1 MSPSS
6 ADGPLIIAVGGGK
19 GGVGKS
25 VVSANL
31 AVALARR
38 GANVVAVDGDLGS
51 ANLHTMFAID
61 RPGLTM
67 RALIEGKVRSLQ
79 EVVVATRE
87 PRLGLVPG
95 NVALPGTA
103 NVMHS
108 RKLKLLRH
116 VRRLDADVVVLDC
129 GAGVHFNVVDMYNT
143 ADTRLL
149 VASPQ
154 LVSLQN
160 AYGFTKAAIY
170 RVIKQLARDQA
181 EKDAVR
187 HATVDS
193 ETERM
198 GQLLDRLNAQAPE
211 FARDVRQ
218 QIAHYDLAILGNQV
232 GDRKELNPIHALARM
247 VGDFLMLRVPVVGA
261 LRRSG
266 RIHYS
271 VTRREP
277 FLTDKA
283 SDAESRLVLSLAD
296 AFLELDKDALRM
308 RRMRAHSQLPGSAGD
323 GNGDGRVS
331 DLPGSL
337 SSYARAHERL
347 DVVWPVALVVG
358 SQRYGAQVRDL
369 SEGGARLVWGGHLQA
384 GSQVTIVF
392 SRLPGR
398 PRLPARVSHVRADG
412 LGLEFLDGH
421 DDVVEALIQAAVRGG
436 GEHIDVA

>member
-1 MSPSS
+1 MSPST

-25 VVSANL
+25 VVAANL

-38 GANVVAVDGDLGS
+38 GARVVAVDGDLGS

-79 EVVVATRE
+79 EVVVPTSE

-116 VRRLDADVVVLDC
+116 VRRLDADMVVLDC

-181 EKDAVR
+181 EKEALR
-187 HATVDS
+187 HASVDS

-198 GQLLDRLNAQAPE
+198 GQVLDRLNERAPE
-211 FARDVRQ
+211 FARDVRR
-218 QIAHYDLAILGNQV
+218 QIANYDLALIGNQV

-296 AFLELDKDALRM
+296 AFLDLDKVELRK
-308 RRMRAHSQLPGSAGD
+308 RRMRAESTPPGLGPEAKAAG
-323 GNGDGRVS
+323 RIS

-337 SSYARAHERL
+337 SRYARAHERL

-369 SEGGARLVWGGHLQA
+369 SGGGARVVWGGHLQT
-384 GSQVTIVF
+384 GSQVTVVF
-392 SRLPGR
+392 SRLPER
-398 PRLPARVSHVRADG
+398 PQLRARVAHVRADG

-421 DDVVEALIQAAVRGG
+421 EDVVEGLLDAALRGG
-436 GEHIDVA
+436 GRRSDVA